1 MTSKHSRSRK
11 QREEVKKL
19 TMPVNS
25 RSDHIRGSVNNN
37 APITLV
43 EYGDYECP
51 YTGMA
56 YPIVREL
63 IREFGDDKIRFVFRN
78 FPLND
83 IHPYAQH
90 AAEAAEAA
98 AAQNKFW
105 QMHDYLFEHQKA
117 LDDDHLLQYAQK
129 IELDIHKFKDDVSR
143 HVYALL
149 IEESLKDG
157 IDSGVEGTPTF
168 FINGV
173 RYEDSF
179 DLKTFSETI
188 QRYLVIQHNKKGKE
202 KGK

>member
-1 MTSKHSRSRK
+1 MASKDSSP
-11 QREEVKKL
+11 EIEGVKKL
-19 TMPVNS
+19 TVPINIG
-25 RSDHIRGSVNNN
+25 SDHIRGSVNN

-56 YPIVREL
+56 YPIVKEL
-63 IREFGDDKIRFVFRN
+63 IREFGNDKIRFVFRN
-78 FPLND
+78 FPLNN
-83 IHPYAQH
+83 IHPHAQH
-90 AAEAAEAA
+90 ASEAAEAA
-98 AAQNKFW
+98 AAQDKFW

-117 LDDDHLLQYAQK
+117 LDDSHILEYAQK
-129 IELDIHKFKDDVSR
+129 VGLEDIRKFKDDVSR
-143 HVYALL
+143 HIYAPL
-149 IEESLKDG
+149 IEESLKGG

-188 QRYLVIQHNKKGKE
+188 QKYLTTQSQ
-202 KGK
+202 

>member
-1 MTSKHSRSRK
+1 MTSKDSRSRK
-11 QREEVKKL
+11 QKDTNKL
-19 TMPVNS
+19 TVPVNIG
-25 RSDHIRGSVNNN
+25 SDHIQGSINN

-56 YPIVREL
+56 YPVVKEIMKEL
-63 IREFGDDKIRFVFRN
+63 GDDKICFVFRN

-83 IHPYAQH
+83 IHLHAQH

-98 AAQNKFW
+98 AAQDKFW

-117 LDDDHLLQYAQK
+117 LDDGHLLEYAQK
-129 IELDIHKFKDDVSR
+129 VGLQDVRKFKDDISR
-143 HVYALL
+143 HVYAPL
-149 IEESLKDG
+149 IEESLKGG

-168 FINGV
+168 FVNGA

-179 DLKTFSETI
+179 DLKTFSETL
-188 QRYLVIQHNKKGKE
+188 QKYLDT
-202 KGK
+202 

>member
-1 MTSKHSRSRK
+1 MTSKDSRSRK
-11 QREEVKKL
+11 QKDTNKL
-19 TMPVNS
+19 TVPVNIG
-25 RSDHIRGSVNNN
+25 SDHIQGSINN

-56 YPIVREL
+56 YPVVKEIMKEL
-63 IREFGDDKIRFVFRN
+63 GDDKICFVFRN

-83 IHPYAQH
+83 IHLHAQH

-98 AAQNKFW
+98 AAQDKFW

-117 LDDDHLLQYAQK
+117 LDDGHLLEYAQK
-129 IELDIHKFKDDVSR
+129 VGLQDVRKFKDDISR
-143 HVYALL
+143 HVYAPM
-149 IEESLKDG
+149 IEESLRGG

-179 DLKTFSETI
+179 DLKTFSETLKK
-188 QRYLVIQHNKKGKE
+188 YLST
-202 KGK
+202 

>member
-1 MTSKHSRSRK
+1 MTSKDSRSRK
-11 QREEVKKL
+11 QKEEVKKL
-19 TMPVNS
+19 TMPINS
-25 RSDHIRGSVNNN
+25 DSDHIRGSVNNN

-63 IREFGDDKIRFVFRN
+63 IREFGEDKIRFVFRN

-83 IHPYAQH
+83 IHPHAQH

-129 IELDIHKFKDDVSR
+129 VGLDIHKFKDDVAR
-143 HVYALL
+143 HVYAPL
-149 IEESLKDG
+149 IEESLKGG

-188 QRYLVIQHNKKGKE
+188 QKYLVTQAQ
-202 KGK
+202 